1 MMSRRTACT
10 SLIALLLAGLSLS
23 AIGLAAASR
32 AYHQRYLGRIYPGVS
47 IYGVNLGG
55 LIVDEAAA
63 RLQAS
68 FPDPAVLLVTLRDG
82 ERTWSRSWA
91 DFGIHLDPQATANL
105 AYQVGRVGSLEQ
117 QYGTQLQALLAG
129 HPLSPVIVLPDPARA
144 AAALEALAAEVAIP
158 PVNAGLVIGPG
169 SIIPVPAQAGRALDV
184 EATVAVFAHA
194 VGVGKDGLVIEL
206 LTRQVAPPIGAAGP
220 AQAQAEA
227 LLARPFTLAA
237 DDPLTGFSATWTVE
251 PAVVATWLAVQPVED
266 ENGARLALTAQEE
279 AIRAYLSNLG
289 SQLTDEVALDIE
301 KTAPAVRVALEAG
314 EGQAT
319 VALTH
324 TPHSYTVQPG
334 DTLGSI
340 ARGHGFPV
348 WWVAEANPGVD
359 LGALQPGQQIV
370 IPSIDILFPF
380 PLTTDRRI
388 VIDISDQHLY
398 AYEGDMLVY
407 DYVCSTGIASS
418 PTITGTFEILSKE
431 ENAYASSWDLW
442 MPHFMGIYRSGPD
455 FTNGIHGLPTLSSG
469 ALLWEGYLGRP
480 VSYGCIVIGLDEA
493 ATLYDWAELGTAVV
507 IQE

>member
-1 MMSRRTACT
+1 MRASRVAP
-10 SLIALLLAGLSLS
+10 LLVVAAGLLC
-23 AIGLAAASR
+23 AGVVGLALASR

-47 IYGVNLGG
+47 VYGVNLGG
-55 LIVDEAAA
+55 LTTDEAAA

-68 FPDPAVLLVTLRDG
+68 FPGPATLLVTLRDG
-82 ERTWSRSWA
+82 DRTWSRSWA
-91 DFGIHLDPQATANL
+91 DFGIHLDPPATADL
-105 AYQVGRVGSLEQ
+105 AYQVGRAGSPQ
-117 QYGTQLQALLAG
+117 QQVETQLQAFFSG
-129 HPLSPVIVLPDPARA
+129 YPLSPVIVLPEPAQA
-144 AAALEALAAEVAIP
+144 TAALEALAAEIAIP
-158 PVNAGLVIGPG
+158 PVNAGLVITAGG
-169 SIIPVPAQAGRALDV
+169 IIPVPAQAGRALDV
-184 EATVAVFAHA
+184 DATVAVFSHA
-194 VGVGKDGLVIEL
+194 VGIGKDGLVIEL
-206 LTRQVAPPIGAAGP
+206 LTRQVAPPIGDAGP
-220 AQAQAEA
+220 AQAQVEA
-227 LLARPFTLAA
+227 LLAHPFTLAA

-251 PAVVATWLAVQPVED
+251 PAVVATWLAVHPVED
-266 ENGARLALTAQEE
+266 EDGARLALTAQED
-279 AIRAYLSNLG
+279 AIRTYLSNLG

-301 KTAPAVRVALEAG
+301 KTAPVVRAAIEAG
-314 EGQAT
+314 ASQAT

-380 PLTTDRRI
+380 PLVADRRI
-388 VIDISDQHLY
+388 VIDLSDQHLH
-398 AYEGDMLVY
+398 AYEGDTLVY

-442 MPHFMGIYRSGPD
+442 MPHFLGIYRSGPD

-493 ATLYDWAELGTAVV
+493 ATLYDWAELGTPVV